1 MPDSNTLIY
10 LQTKAPFPF
19 IVYASIVMA
28 LMVMG
33 PVLFWF
39 VRHSKYESFIVGKR
53 NTLVIIFILNIFA
66 TIVLGGVYFIFGY
79 SKTFDIYAY
88 DEHNDKIYDIIV
100 KKFGQDVDI
109 DREHPKIKINS
120 KELYCSIVVQSKAKK
135 TNLVVKNED
144 FVNENVLKFP
154 LSDRVK
160 SLSLSARSKD
170 FKSISPRY
178 LIFDSGGIDFLIPPQ
193 RVKNSIKFQ
202 SNNAYS
208 GSCFEFST
216 EAAFYQND
224 ASLLIN
230 LNNSISVLLGE
241 GTLSTIL
248 VKVNKMHKSDTWVDE
263 RKIQLSEP
271 LRLHEP
277 FIVSLTVLRKEMST
291 VLDLLVTSG
300 HKVSKAT
307 TIEIDNLRLP
317 EVNNIE
323 VGAVATNKTTKP
335 CLRLLAAKISAN
347 SADTL
352 AKEAAQK

>member
-1 MPDSNTLIY
+1 MPDINTLIY
-10 LQTKAPFPF
+10 LQTKAPFSY
-19 IVYASIVMA
+19 IVYASIVIA
-28 LMVMG
+28 LMVLG

-53 NTLVIIFILNIFA
+53 NIIVTIFVVNIFA
-66 TIVLGGVYFIFGY
+66 TFALGGVYFVFGY

-88 DEHNDKIYDIIV
+88 DEHNDKINDIIV
-100 KKFGQDVDI
+100 KKFGQEVGI
-109 DREHPKIKINS
+109 DREHPIITINS

-154 LSDRVK
+154 LSDTVK

-170 FKSISPRY
+170 FRAISPRY
-178 LIFDSGGIDFLIPPQ
+178 LKIDSGGIDFLIPPQ
-193 RVKNSIKFQ
+193 RVKNSIRFQ
-202 SNNAYS
+202 SSNACS

-216 EAAFYQND
+216 EAAFYQSD

-241 GTLSTIL
+241 GTLRTIL

-263 RKIQLSEP
+263 RKVQLSEP
-271 LRLHEP
+271 LRLNEP
-277 FIVSLTVLRKEMST
+277 FIISLTVVRKEMST
-291 VLDLLVTSG
+291 VLDVLVTSG
-300 HKVSKAT
+300 LKISKAA

-317 EVNNIE
+317 DVNNIE

-347 SADTL
+347 SVDSL
-352 AKEAAQK
+352 VKEAAQK